1 MQIAKVV
8 YREVVA
14 VGTLREMFQNVSFPR
29 TGPTVQFLNEN
40 QCMVVKYE
48 KPFAK
53 YSQRLEMVAP
63 YYENGAVYGVR
74 VVALTAQEVADQKE
88 GALFDLKAKRDMLL
102 VASDGK
108 VAKDSTANK
117 PAWEAYR
124 KQLRDFPAT
133 IADARYPYAFPEAPQ
148 Q

>member
-1 MQIAKVV
+1 MQFAKVI
-8 YREVVA
+8 YRQVTA
-14 VGTLREMFQNVSFPR
+14 VGTLREMFPNVSFPR
-29 TGPTVQFLNEN
+29 TGPTQHFLNEN
-40 QCMVVKYE
+40 QCMIVKYD
-48 KPFAK
+48 KPYAK
-53 YSQRLEMVAP
+53 YSERLEMVAP

-74 VVALTAQEVADQKE
+74 VIPMTAQEIADQKE
-88 GALFDLKAKRDMLL
+88 GALFDLKAKRDALL
-102 VASDGK
+102 VQSDGK

-133 IADARYPYAFPEAPQ
+133 IADARYPYTFPAAPQ